1 MVIPLEHVI
10 HCVCN
15 ISSYCQI
22 FGVIYAANL
31 LSTRE
36 FINLPLS
43 GVWVKLIYTTQQH
56 KSQDLRGFYNLH
68 SVQHPWF
75 EWENTSLQNIPKL
88 PVELA
93 IDQTIPC
100 HLDQPDV
107 LHCIWLMVIW
117 SISPLPSHQKGK
129 GKRLEP
135 EYLIRSSRF
144 LHSFIISCIKLQ
156 IHFNVWS
163 HHSEKQEGQPLWC
176 RFSSPKAITG
186 GHIQTGDP
194 SRANDFQVLFDISS
208 LILSLSSPLSFTWW
222 LAKSHSDK
230 SFTTM

>member
-1 MVIPLEHVI
+1 MVMPLEHVI
-10 HCVCN
+10 HCACN

-22 FGVIYAANL
+22 FAVIYAANL

-75 EWENTSLQNIPKL
+75 EWENTFPPKL
-88 PVELA
+88 PVELGT
-93 IDQTIPC
+93 DQTIPC
-100 HLDQPDV
+100 RPDQPDV
-107 LHCIWLMVIW
+107 LHCVRLTVIW
-117 SISPLPSHQKGK
+117 SISPLPSHQKGR

-135 EYLIRSSRF
+135 GNLIRSYRF

-156 IHFNVWS
+156 IHFSVWS

-176 RFSSPKAITG
+176 RFSSTKSHHRMPYSDWRSFASKWLPGPLWYIMSYLV
-186 GHIQTGDP
+186 P
-194 SRANDFQVLFDISS
+194 VISS
-208 LILSLSSPLSFTWW
+208 ILHLVISQKPQR
-222 LAKSHSDK
+222 
-230 SFTTM
+230 